1 MSAFRDLAAIPPQVL
16 RDGYAARVVHGELLT
31 FAVVEIEPNADLPE
45 HHHENEQLGMVLEG
59 SVTFRIRD
67 EERSLQPGEIWVIPA
82 NAPHSV
88 TGGPEGAVV
97 IDLFT
102 PVRGEWRD
110 LPGTTPK
117 PPRWPS

>member
-1 MSAFRDLAAIPPQVL
+1 MSAFRDLAAIPPQVI
-16 RDGYAARVVHGELLT
+16 RDGYVARVVHGDLIT
-31 FAVVEIEPNADLPE
+31 FAVVEIEPDAELPE
-45 HHHENEQLGMVLEG
+45 HNHQNEQLGMVLEG

-67 EERSLQPGEIWVIPA
+67 EERSLRPGEIWVIPA
-82 NAPHSV
+82 DAPHSV

-110 LPGTTPK
+110 LPGTGPGR
-117 PPRWPS
+117 PRWP